1 MNKLDLTPTPCP
13 DCGIDLRRGV
23 IEIRTG
29 VTESHTW
36 RANRFFRPGDW
47 YLAMTESD
55 GAETMRWVCGQ
66 CGAVLPED
74 VALHLGRIIYR
85 AA

>member
-1 MNKLDLTPTPCP
+1 MLFNQPTPIPCP
-13 DCGIDLRRGV
+13 SCGVDLHQGV

-29 VTESHTW
+29 VTETHTW
-36 RANRFFRPGDW
+36 RANRFVRPGDW

-55 GAETMRWVCGQ
+55 GAETMRWVCGE
-66 CGAVLPED
+66 CGVQLPED
-74 VALHLGRIIYR
+74 VGLHLGRIIYG